1 LHLLQRVGRQIAAPA
16 TDGLRCAD
24 LVIEQGRPM
33 RLNTKTRLAV
43 NAMLDLA
50 LRDEAGPVVLASIA
64 KRQQVS
70 LSCIEQVFSLLR
82 AAGLVRSTRGLGG
95 GYSLGCDAA
104 SISVAD
110 IVAAIEAGSAS
121 AKAYQRRPT
130 LADDFSQ
137 RLDAAMHVHMAA
149 IALADLAEGAAQR
162 RCHGRGVRKP
172 QRGGAASGAT
182 PHRRGRTELG
192 VRTGHHSPHCSVAH
206 STHGCTGAT
215 L

>member
-43 NAMLDLA
+43 NTMLDLA

-137 RLDAAMHVHMAA
+137 RLDAAMHGHMAA
-149 IALADLAEGAAQR
+149 IALADLAEGQGSA
-162 RCHGRGVRKP
+162 GVTVEVRASRSGVAP
-172 QRGGAASGAT
+172 RPVPRHIGGGAPNSVF
-182 PHRRGRTELG
+182 ELG
-192 VRTGHHSPHCSVAH
+192 TTRPTVR
-206 STHGCTGAT
+206 
-215 L
+215 